1 MWKSVKEKEIKKKLI
16 PWRLDLKSRTWCKC
30 PFFLKDNFIILSG
43 DIFILKKWHEKRNR
57 KDHDIISQNLKT
69 NLPKYFVDRKI
80 PDWANF
86 YCQRVY
92 VVYVIINITTSLLY
106 TFPFRWPI
114 TKKKKK
120 KAKYTIT
127 YLCTRLD

>member
-1 MWKSVKEKEIKKKLI
+1 MAWKEKSEGS
-16 PWRLDLKSRTWCKC
+16 WY
-30 PFFLKDNFIILSG
+30 NFKTKI
-43 DIFILKKWHEKRNR
+43 
-57 KDHDIISQNLKT
+57 T

-114 TKKKKK
+114 KKKKK